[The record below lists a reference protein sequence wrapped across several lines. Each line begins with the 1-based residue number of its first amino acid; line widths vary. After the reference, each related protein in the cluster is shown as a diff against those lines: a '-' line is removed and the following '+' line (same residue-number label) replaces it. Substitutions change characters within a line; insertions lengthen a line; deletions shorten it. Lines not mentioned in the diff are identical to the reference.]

1 MRHPDTGAL
10 LDGHIT
16 EKQAKMGNRYGPA
29 LLLMLA
35 IGAMDWI
42 WGRRVGLDIV
52 GWTPTIIALAGR
64 LWRSVNLLYIA
75 GLHSYIS
82 RRVCVAAVRRLRIH
96 CL

>member
-52 GWTPTIIALAGR
+52 GWTPTIIALAFCLLIKAFYSRMRPAPR
-64 LWRSVNLLYIA
+64 LAEL
-75 GLHSYIS
+75 
-82 RRVCVAAVRRLRIH
+82 AAYGAL
-96 CL
+96 